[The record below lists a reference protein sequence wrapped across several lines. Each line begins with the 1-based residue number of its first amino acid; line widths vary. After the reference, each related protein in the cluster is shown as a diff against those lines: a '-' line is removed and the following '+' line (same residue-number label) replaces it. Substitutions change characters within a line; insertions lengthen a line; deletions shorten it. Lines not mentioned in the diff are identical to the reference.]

1 MTSIAVV
8 KNANG
13 SIIDT
18 RGIVVGPITD
28 TNPSIVVKTDA
39 NRRITGVDPHITIV
53 NDSQIVDVTGDID
66 GGFF

>member
-1 MTSIAVV
+1 MTSIAVI

-18 RGIVVGPITD
+18 RGIVIGPITD
-28 TNPSIVVKTDA
+28 TNPSIIVKTDA

-53 NDSQIVDVTGDID
+53 NDTQIVDVTGDID
-66 GGFF
+66 GGTF

>member
-53 NDSQIVDVTGDID
+53 NDTQIVDVTGDID
-66 GGFF
+66 GGTF